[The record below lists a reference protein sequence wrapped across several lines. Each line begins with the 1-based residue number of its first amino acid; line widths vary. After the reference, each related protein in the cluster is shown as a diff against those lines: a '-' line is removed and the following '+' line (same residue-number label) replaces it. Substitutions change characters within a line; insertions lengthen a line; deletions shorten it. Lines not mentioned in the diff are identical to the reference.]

1 MLIFIFRWSILLNFQ
16 VIFAVVN
23 EKVDLQRQGSSILLF
38 SSKYLLN
45 ICLFCFFIKA
55 AIGAHNL
62 DFQLNISHLVAIML
76 KIMLDKADI
85 HDFIKMSFISI
96 SFLKTAI
103 LSIKRGIYSWFSAK
117 YRVFSPILPRFR
129 RFQGFFIILCKSVIF
144 PIFQDFKLFSLKYA
158 AIRKNRPTSRSGNIF
173 IDQAEICSM
182 MPKNTSRW
190 CAAQQR
196 WYRRIQAHMMHN

>member
-103 LSIKRGIYSWFSAK
+103 LSIKRGIYS
-117 YRVFSPILPRFR
+117 
-129 RFQGFFIILCKSVIF
+129 
-144 PIFQDFKLFSLKYA
+144 
-158 AIRKNRPTSRSGNIF
+158 
-173 IDQAEICSM
+173 
-182 MPKNTSRW
+182 
-190 CAAQQR
+190 
-196 WYRRIQAHMMHN
+196 